1 MGLITHRDL
10 NAQMLDVDDREYFGL
25 AHRIDGYRMFE
36 QKYPG
41 QCYMRFLEETEETYE
56 QTGKLNTN
64 DLEDLMILLF
74 LSARRHRHYACPVP
88 SYPVF
93 ENSFVKDLVRKMR
106 AQV

>member
-1 MGLITHRDL
+1 MELITHKEL
-10 NAQMLDVDDREYFGL
+10 NAQMLDVDDSEYFRL

-41 QCYMRFLEETEETYE
+41 QSYMRFLEETEEEYE

-74 LSARRHRHYACPVP
+74 LSARRYRHYACPVP
-88 SYPVF
+88 YYPVF
-93 ENSFVKDLVRKMR
+93 QNSFVKDLVRKMR
-106 AQV
+106 VQV